1 MVSTFKEANHGSI
14 YHGEILNSESAED
27 DNSSDTE
34 EIEIDSILKN
44 KENAGVIKK

>member
-1 MVSTFKEANHGSI
+1 MVSTFKEANPDSTM
-14 YHGEILNSESAED
+14 EEFLSLSLLKN

-44 KENAGVIKK
+44 KENTGVIEK